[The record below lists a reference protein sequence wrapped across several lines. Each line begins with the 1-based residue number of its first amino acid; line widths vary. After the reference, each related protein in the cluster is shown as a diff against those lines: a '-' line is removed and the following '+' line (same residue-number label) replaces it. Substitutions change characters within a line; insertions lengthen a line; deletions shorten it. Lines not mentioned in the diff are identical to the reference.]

1 MSELAIITKKYGVTG
16 VLCAWLSIT
25 TMRVS
30 NLETKLED
38 CWSDRM
44 FEIRNQQK
52 SERKTELP
60 SQIYAVIPEKVT
72 IKKMI

>member
-25 TMRVS
+25 TLRVS

-44 FEIRNQQK
+44 VEIQNKQQ
-52 SERKTELP
+52 SEEKYEFKQHL
-60 SQIYAVIPEKVT
+60 YAVIPEKVT
-72 IKKMI
+72 IKKLI